1 MVIDHRNPTE
11 RQMGSLSNE
20 SFESFLDS
28 LKKAGI
34 TISNEAELRE
44 RLAEAQRWRYAFQ
57 TLAANGKIIGFSF
70 EDHSEGRNEEEIDRA
85 FNEFQFSEKTKAV
98 FSASLKH

>member
-1 MVIDHRNPTE
+1 
-11 RQMGSLSNE
+11 MGSLSTE
-20 SFESFLDS
+20 SFEQFLDS

-34 TISNEAELRE
+34 TISNEIELRE

-57 TLAANGKIIGFSF
+57 TLAANGKTIGISF
-70 EDHSEGRNEEEIDRA
+70 EDHSAGGNEAEIDRT

-98 FSASLKH
+98 FSANLKH

>member
-1 MVIDHRNPTE
+1 
-11 RQMGSLSNE
+11 MGSLSNE
-20 SFESFLDS
+20 SFEQFLDS

-34 TISNEAELRE
+34 AISNEAELRE

-57 TLAANGKIIGFSF
+57 TLAANGKTIGISF
-70 EDHSEGRNEEEIDRA
+70 EDRSEGRNEAEIQRT
-85 FNEFQFSEKTKAV
+85 FSEFQFSDKTKAV